1 MVSILEPL
9 RLVHRTHSSTKQHS
23 KVVPSSRVLGQARIL
38 LGPAVHGMGAPKGI
52 QSLIHN
58 NACIQSNENIAEC
71 SLCVQIFVA
80 ECSSVATV

>member
-1 MVSILEPL
+1 MKYE
-9 RLVHRTHSSTKQHS
+9 KA
-23 KVVPSSRVLGQARIL
+23 K

-71 SLCVQIFVA
+71 SLCVQIFVT

>member
-1 MVSILEPL
+1 MFHGDKKRFNYSI
-9 RLVHRTHSSTKQHS
+9 VT
-23 KVVPSSRVLGQARIL
+23 L

-52 QSLIHN
+52 QLLIHN
-58 NACIQSNENIAEC
+58 NACIQSNENVAEC